1 MPLPTTAR
9 AISGAILT
17 TAAPVHTAPW
27 GKEVEEYE
35 AFDDVGYRR
44 KRIADPSLFVEQ
56 ELELPASEESSEL
69 YTTMGGKAVMAASK
83 QGTTATASVASS
95 ADASPQPSG
104 ASAATTEPQLAFPDP
119 HPMSAG
125 RDETWDMG
133 PLDIKLAEPVMTP
146 RKSTGARSTDEP
158 KPVLS
163 RVESLSSSF
172 KDFDL
177 ERLDD
182 GRCVS
187 RGSQPSD
194 YEAEDGIRFNPPTGT
209 LDEQPQGAPL
219 SLFASLQKGSMATAA
234 AAAAAVARMAV
245 AAEDGGIDTAPLLHK
260 ADTAGSFEAQ
270 SPPEREEPERR
281 TPDRCDRSAVVDKLG
296 TPVSHQHAGKV
307 AALAFTH
314 LLTTVRLPTIRTG
327 RMPRN
332 RQAASAFL

>member
-1 MPLPTTAR
+1 MLLPSTAR
-9 AISGAILT
+9 AISGAMLT

-56 ELELPASEESSEL
+56 ELELLASEESSEL
-69 YTTMGGKAVMAASK
+69 YTTMSGKAAAQAASK

-187 RGSQPSD
+187 RGSQPSE
-194 YEAEDGIRFNPPTGT
+194 YEAEDGIRFNPPAGT

-245 AAEDGGIDTAPLLHK
+245 AAEDGGMDTAPPLHK

-270 SPPEREEPERR
+270 SPPEREDSERR
-281 TPDRCDRSAVVDKLG
+281 TPDRYDW
-296 TPVSHQHAGKV
+296 
-307 AALAFTH
+307 
-314 LLTTVRLPTIRTG
+314 
-327 RMPRN
+327 
-332 RQAASAFL
+332 